1 MEDKCIFCQI
11 ASKQLPANI
20 VYEDDHIIAFLDIR
34 PSNPGHTLVVPKK
47 HYETLLDMPEDE
59 AAHSIKVVKHVAES
73 MMDAMNADGFNV
85 LQNNKEAGYQLIPH
99 AHFHVVPR
107 FKDDGLQLGNIR
119 QGSYKD
125 EQEMKDVAAKIK
137 SSVRPVKEE
146 RSESGERRVGKGR
159 EEIEKDEGEDEE
171 KEKGKKP
178 RSRRLKKE
186 DAFLIRRE
194 VEMA

>member
-11 ASKQLPANI
+11 ASKQLPTNV
-20 VYEDDHIIAFLDIR
+20 VYEDDSVIAFLDIR

-47 HYETLLDMPEDE
+47 HYETLLDMPEE
-59 AAHSIKVVKHVAES
+59 EVAHLIKVVKHVAES
-73 MMDAMNADGFNV
+73 MMDAMNADGFNI

-107 FKDDGLQLGNIR
+107 FKNDGLQLGNIR

-137 SSVRPVKEE
+137 SSIRPVREE
-146 RSESGERRVGKGR
+146 RSGSDERREGKGN
-159 EEIEKDEGEDEE
+159 EGIGEDEE
-171 KEKGKKP
+171 KEKGKKS